1 MNAIDIMM
9 EEHKYISRM
18 LEVIKKACFK
28 IYKNKS
34 IDYGDF
40 RNIILFI
47 REYADAH
54 HHKKEEIILFNR
66 MIKHIGKV
74 AEKTINYG
82 MLVEHDMGRMYI
94 SSLEEALKRSEKGDE
109 KAILDIIANAISYT
123 HLLERHIDK
132 ENNVIYKFGEKHLS
146 EEVFKTINE
155 DSIRFEKDNLE
166 ISEKNIKLLEL
177 LEKRYL

>member
-9 EEHKYISRM
+9 EEHRYISRM

-28 IYKNKS
+28 IYKNKF
-34 IDYGDF
+34 IDYDDF

-54 HHKKEEIILFNR
+54 HHKKEEILLFSK
-66 MIKHIGKV
+66 MVEHIGNV
-74 AEKTINYG
+74 AEKTINHG

-94 SSLEEALKRSEKGDE
+94 TGLEEALKKSEKGDE

-132 ENNVIYKFGEKHLS
+132 ENNVIYKFGQKYLS
-146 EEVFKTINE
+146 EEVLKIIDE
-155 DSIRFEKDNLE
+155 ECISFENDNLA

-177 LEKRYL
+177 LEKKYL